1 MAIDQFSTYNKVY
14 EKYKEYFTSEVDN
27 SNYRGKIAN
36 LLLFDGKPNYFK
48 IIQTEA
54 LLESSEEEDTPV
66 VEKKP
71 TKQQKTETAPKK
83 VVPAKKPAK
92 QESSSEESDE
102 EAEPDTLTPQIPIL
116 LDLLDEFGIPMVG
129 VDDYEADDVMATY
142 AHTHSWPTRI
152 VTGDRDLFQL
162 VDDKRDIKVAYLAKG
177 ISAHDLVD
185 LNFISQKYS
194 IPGDRYAMFATFRGD
209 ASDGL
214 PGVKGIGEKGAA
226 LISTH
231 FESIADAIAAAQN
244 GDERLPAALARKIVA
259 GMDYLAIAPTVV
271 NCARDVPLPEIDLGM
286 PKAPADLSKI
296 YQIKE
301 KYSLGASVDR
311 LISALKW

>member
-1 MAIDQFSTYNKVY
+1 MTLMLLDSGSLWYRAYYGMPDTLTADDGTPVNAIRGFLDMSARLISTYNPDRMVVCLDGDWRPSWRV
-14 EKYKEYFTSEVDN
+14 ELFPAYK
-27 SNYRGKIAN
+27 AN
-36 LLLFDGKPNYFK
+36 R
-48 IIQTEA
+48 
-54 LLESSEEEDTPV
+54 LED
-66 VEKKP
+66 
-71 TKQQKTETAPKK
+71 
-83 VVPAKKPAK
+83 
-92 QESSSEESDE
+92 EESDE

-142 AHTHSWPTRI
+142 AHTHRGPTRI

-231 FESIADAIAAAQN
+231 FESIADAIVAAQN

-259 GMDYLAIAPTVV
+259 GLNYLAIAPTVV
-271 NCARDVPLPEIDLGM
+271 NCARDVPLPEIELGM
-286 PKAPADLSKI
+286 PKAPADFSKI